1 SARNGQTPKIQ
12 TRLSATT
19 RHSALSGRVIQ
30 TFPKAAAL
38 LQHLSKASLFRANEM
53 DEMQLIAMG
62 I

>member
-1 SARNGQTPKIQ
+1 MA
-12 TRLSATT
+12 
-19 RHSALSGRVIQ
+19 
-30 TFPKAAAL
+30 KAAAL